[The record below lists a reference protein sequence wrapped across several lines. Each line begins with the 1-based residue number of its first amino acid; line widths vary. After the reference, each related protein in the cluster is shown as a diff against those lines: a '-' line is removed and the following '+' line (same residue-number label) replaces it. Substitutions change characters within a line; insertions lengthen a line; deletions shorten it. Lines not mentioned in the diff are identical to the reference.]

1 MPLRMVVP
9 CLLLGQQL
17 AAASLL
23 PQTCSAPGWRV
34 HSNFDALCDRK
45 TAKKQTTQTCGAC
58 IAVAKEGNRSV
69 FSWNEES
76 HHCYTET
83 CSTFN
88 GAPNSHVISG
98 CLLGVAGCAQ
108 TPAPPPGPPPPPPH
122 PPGPPPGPAQFVEV
136 PAGHFTMG
144 RPCAD
149 CDGMRMDD
157 PKMDMK
163 PGYLSYDEQPPH
175 PVSLPAL
182 HIMKQTISQ
191 ADFALSGLP
200 GTADDVSHEVACSFA
215 RWYTVH
221 QSDGAVYRL
230 PTEAEWEFL
239 RGGNSS
245 SSSSSS
251 SSSVLEFGP
260 REHIFDWHGV
270 YPDPP
275 LPPAATVAGPSTGIL
290 KVIRDGTSASA
301 TTRYSQSIDASFRSA
316 GTPPATF
323 RLVKMAAAAQSPAVG
338 NPPLPQ
344 VGILPSGKVTVGG
357 GGETVDV
364 SLLGPSPAAPHFA
377 VRAALP
383 IPPDSE
389 NEGTASLTG
398 LDPATMFHR

>member
-1 MPLRMVVP
+1 MPLRMAWWMVVP

-17 AAASLL
+17 ITAALQ
-23 PQTCSAPGWRV
+23 PQTCSAPGWTV

-58 IAVAKEGNRSV
+58 IAAAKEGNRSA

-83 CSTFN
+83 CSKFS

-98 CLLGVAGCAQ
+98 CLSGSTGCAQ
-108 TPAPPPGPPPPPPH
+108 TPAPPPG

-175 PVSLPAL
+175 PVSLAAL

-191 ADFALSGLP
+191 ADFARSGLP
-200 GTADDVSHEVACSFA
+200 GTADDVSHEVACAFA
-215 RWYTVH
+215 LWYTV
-221 QSDGAVYRL
+221 QQGDGAVYRL
-230 PTEAEWEFL
+230 PTEAEWEYL
-239 RGGNSS
+239 RGGTN
-245 SSSSSS
+245 SSSSS
-251 SSSVLEFGP
+251 SSSVLEFGR
-260 REHIFDWHGV
+260 REHVFDWHGV

-275 LPPAATVAGPSTGIL
+275 LPPAAATVAGPATGIL
-290 KVIRDGTSASA
+290 KVIRDGSSASA

-323 RLVKMAAAAQSPAVG
+323 RLVKMAAAAQPPAVG

-344 VGILPSGKVTVGG
+344 VGILPSGEVIVGG
-357 GGETVDV
+357 AGGTVDV